1 MEQFLPLVR
10 NAFITLKDHKSD
22 FTTKPTV
29 RLINSAK
36 PELGQIAM
44 QFLDRMVK
52 EIRGKSG
59 LKQHTNTR
67 EVINWFNSLENK
79 QNLKFIIFDIDS
91 FYPSI
96 TPELLD
102 RALDWAEGHISISR
116 QQRKTIHQACQSFL
130 YHEGQPWMKKGQV
143 NFDVGIGAYHGA
155 QACEIVGLFLLSL
168 LKDLPNFVASL
179 YRDDGL
185 GVTSSTPRQQE
196 KLRQSIVKIFADQ
209 GLKITISVNQTRV
222 DYLDVSLDLETGLYG
237 PYRKPGDRPLYVS
250 AHSNHPPQII
260 KNLPAGIE
268 RRLSDNSST
277 KEIFDNAVPLYQAE
291 LNRCG
296 YDYHLE
302 FKPRGETAAKKRRK
316 RAPRRVTWFNPPYS
330 MNVATNVGRDFLR
343 LIDQHFPPGHIL
355 HSTINRQTVKVSYQN
370 TNF

>member
-1 MEQFLPLVR
+1 MEVKRISSKKELIVPADKTTNSYLVPVKNYQGLIQKEIQKNYRKVAPKVVQKVENEHLETAIDLEIEDRMFATTAR

-143 NFDVGIGAYHGA
+143 NFDVGMGAYHGA

-250 AHSNHPPQII
+250 AHSNHPPHKLLRICQLELREGFLTIHQPR
-260 KNLPAGIE
+260 KFLTMQYP
-268 RRLSDNSST
+268 ST
-277 KEIFDNAVPLYQAE
+277 K
-291 LNRCG
+291 LNSI
-296 YDYHLE
+296 D
-302 FKPRGETAAKKRRK
+302 
-316 RAPRRVTWFNPPYS
+316 
-330 MNVATNVGRDFLR
+330 VG
-343 LIDQHFPPGHIL
+343 
-355 HSTINRQTVKVSYQN
+355 TITS
-370 TNF
+370 